1 MGVTTGRAALGGPA
15 AAVNRRSAIGCEQK
29 SSSTDKTN
37 SLDTDSLNTR
47 FVELGRRQ
55 FRLLAVI
62 IMKAFIAT
70 SPKYPTF
77 AVLTDSWTDRR
88 TYVWRMKSYLEKYFK
103 KAILFEDG
111 FLDYS
116 EIFQIISNNLNLRF

>member
-1 MGVTTGRAALGGPA
+1 M
-15 AAVNRRSAIGCEQK
+15 
-29 SSSTDKTN
+29 
-37 SLDTDSLNTR
+37 
-47 FVELGRRQ
+47 
-55 FRLLAVI
+55 LAVI

-88 TYVWRMKSYLEKYFK
+88 TYVWRMKSYLEKYLK
-103 KAILFEDG
+103 RAILFEDG

-116 EIFQIISNNLNLRF
+116 EIFSDYFQQHESQILTLSPPLPLNVS

>member
-88 TYVWRMKSYLEKYFK
+88 TYVWRMKSYLEKYLK
-103 KAILFEDG
+103 RLF
-111 FLDYS
+111 YS
-116 EIFQIISNNLNLRF
+116 KTDS